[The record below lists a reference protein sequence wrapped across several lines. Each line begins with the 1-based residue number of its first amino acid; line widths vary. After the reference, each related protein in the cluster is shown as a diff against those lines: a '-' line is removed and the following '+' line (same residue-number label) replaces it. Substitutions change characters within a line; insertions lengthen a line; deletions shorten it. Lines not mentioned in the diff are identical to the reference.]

1 MKLMRYSRR
10 QEPSSLSRLGVL
22 VGPDL
27 VADLRAGY
35 ALYQVDELGNRKGP
49 DLARLYI
56 PPYIAQ
62 FLHIGEPAW
71 LALGD
76 AYSYL
81 VELAATSPGA
91 TGLGGEQ
98 LFMPLSECRLYA
110 PVRPLK
116 LIAIGRN
123 YPGHTN
129 NAGKKRGAVPAAF
142 MKPLSAITGPGRDIV
157 KPRACAELDF
167 ETELAVVIGKKCKHV
182 SEHDA
187 YGVVAGYTIIN
198 DITARDIGRRERE
211 GGNLFLA
218 KTFDTFAPMGPWLV
232 TREAIPDPM
241 HLRIVTR
248 VNGET
253 RQDGNTQDMLHSI
266 PKLIAYMSQVT
277 LMPGDVIATGS
288 PGGGGL
294 ANPEWLL
301 KAGDVIEC
309 EIEGIGVLRNAVV
322 DEAAA

>member
-1 MKLMRYSRR
+1 MKIMRYSRR
-10 QEPSSLSRLGVL
+10 HEPSSLSRLGVL
-22 VGPDL
+22 VGGEL

-35 ALYQVDELGNRKGP
+35 ALYLVDELGHRKGRE
-49 DLARLYI
+49 LAQLYI
-56 PPYIAQ
+56 PSYIAQ

-81 VELAATSPGA
+81 ASLAETSPGA
-91 TGLGGEQ
+91 TGLVGEQ
-98 LFMPLSECRLYA
+98 LFLPLSDCRLYA

-123 YPGHTN
+123 YPGYTSN
-129 NAGKKRGAVPAAF
+129 PGKERGSVPAAF
-142 MKPLSAITGPGRDIV
+142 MKPLSSITGPGRDII
-157 KPRACAELDF
+157 KPRACAELDY

-187 YGVVAGYTIIN
+187 YGVVAGYTIMN
-198 DITARDIGRRERE
+198 DVTARDVGRRERE
-211 GGNLFLA
+211 GGHLFLA
-218 KTFDTFAPMGPWLV
+218 KTFDTFAPMGPWMV

-241 HLRIVTR
+241 RLRIVTR
-248 VNGET
+248 VNGEV
-253 RQDGNTQDMLHSI
+253 RQDGNTSDMLHSI
-266 PKLIAYMSQVT
+266 PKLIAYMSQLT
-277 LMPGDVIATGS
+277 LMPGDIIATGS

-294 ANPEWLL
+294 ANPDWLL
-301 KAGDVIEC
+301 QAGDMIES

-322 DEAAA
+322 DEPAA

>member
-10 QEPSSLSRLGVL
+10 DESSSQSRLGVL
-22 VGPDL
+22 LNGDL

-35 ALYQVDELGNRKGP
+35 ALYLVDETANRKGP
-49 DLARLYI
+49 ELARLYI
-56 PPYIAQ
+56 PSYITE
-62 FLHIGEPAW
+62 FLSGGEPAW

-76 AYSYL
+76 AYTYL
-81 VELAATSPGA
+81 AELAGSGPGA
-91 TGLGGEQ
+91 TGLAGEQ
-98 LFMPLSECRLYA
+98 LFMPLSDCRLYA

-123 YPGHTN
+123 YPGYTSN
-129 NAGKKRGAVPAAF
+129 PGKQGGGVPAAF
-142 MKPLSAITGPGRDIV
+142 MKSLSAIIGPGRDIV
-157 KPRACAELDF
+157 KPRACSELDY

-187 YGVVAGYTIIN
+187 YSVVAGYTIVN
-198 DITARDIGRRERE
+198 DITARDVGRRERE
-211 GGNLFLA
+211 GGHLFLA

-248 VNGET
+248 VNGKV
-253 RQDGNTQDMLHSI
+253 RQEGNTKDMLWSI
-266 PKLIAYMSQVT
+266 PKLIAYMSQIT

-294 ANPEWLL
+294 ANPDWLL
-301 KAGDVIEC
+301 RQGDVIES

-322 DEAAA
+322 DEP

>member
-10 QEPSSLSRLGVL
+10 HEPSSLSRLGVL
-22 VGPDL
+22 LGGDL

-35 ALYQVDELGNRKGP
+35 ALYLVDETGNRKG
-49 DLARLYI
+49 AQIAELYI
-56 PPYIAQ
+56 PSYIAQ

-81 VELAATSPGA
+81 AELAATSPGA
-91 TGLGGEQ
+91 TGLRGEA
-98 LFMPLSECRLYA
+98 LFLPLSECRLYA
-110 PVRPLK
+110 PVRPAK

-123 YPGHTN
+123 YPGYTRN
-129 NAGKKRGAVPAAF
+129 PGKERGPVPAAF
-142 MKPLSAITGPGRDIV
+142 MKPLSSITGPGRDIV
-157 KPRACAELDF
+157 KPRACAELDY

-187 YGVVAGYTIIN
+187 YGVVAGYTIMN
-198 DITARDIGRRERE
+198 DVTARDVGRRERE
-211 GGNLFLA
+211 GGHLFLA
-218 KTFDTFAPMGPWLV
+218 KTFDTFAPLGPWLV

-241 HLRIVTR
+241 RLRIVTR
-248 VNGET
+248 VNGEV
-253 RQDGNTQDMLHSI
+253 RQDGNTADMLHSI
-266 PKLIAYMSQVT
+266 PKLVAYMSQLT
-277 LMPGDVIATGS
+277 LMPGDIIATGS

-294 ANPEWLL
+294 ANSDWLL
-301 KAGDVIEC
+301 KAGDLIEC

-322 DEAAA
+322 DEPAA

>member
-10 QEPSSLSRLGVL
+10 DESSSQSRLGVL
-22 VGPDL
+22 LNGGL

-35 ALYQVDELGNRKGP
+35 ALYLVDENGNRKGP
-49 DLARLYI
+49 ELARLYI
-56 PPYIAQ
+56 PPYITE
-62 FLHIGEPAW
+62 FLSGGEPAW

-76 AYSYL
+76 AYTYL
-81 VELAATSPGA
+81 TELAGSGPGA
-91 TGLGGEQ
+91 TGLAGEQ
-98 LFMPLSECRLYA
+98 LFIPLSDCRLYA

-123 YPGHTN
+123 YPGYTSN
-129 NAGKKRGAVPAAF
+129 PGKQGGTVPAAF
-142 MKPLSAITGPGRDIV
+142 MKSLSAITGPGRDIV
-157 KPRACAELDF
+157 KPRGCSELDY

-187 YGVVAGYTIIN
+187 YGVVAGYTIMN
-198 DITARDIGRRERE
+198 DITARDVGRRERE
-211 GGNLFLA
+211 GGHLFLA

-248 VNGET
+248 VNGKV
-253 RQDGNTQDMLHSI
+253 RQEGNTKDMLWSI
-266 PKLIAYMSQVT
+266 PKLIAYMSQLT

-294 ANPEWLL
+294 ANPDWLL
-301 KAGDVIEC
+301 RQGDVIES

-322 DEAAA
+322 DEA

>member
-10 QEPSSLSRLGVL
+10 HEPASLSRLGVL

-27 VADLRAGY
+27 VGDLRAGY
-35 ALYQVDELGNRKGP
+35 ALYLVDEGGNRKGAE
-49 DLARLYI
+49 LARIYV
-56 PPYIAQ
+56 PAYIAQ
-62 FLHIGEPAW
+62 FLSIGEPAW

-81 VELAATSPGA
+81 AELAQTSPGA
-91 TGLGGEQ
+91 TGLAGEQ

-110 PVRPLK
+110 PVRPPK

-123 YPGHTN
+123 YPGYTRN
-129 NAGKKRGAVPAAF
+129 PGKQGGMIPAAF
-142 MKPLSAITGPGRDIV
+142 LKPLSAITGPGRDIV
-157 KPRACAELDF
+157 KPRGVAELDY

-187 YGVVAGYTIIN
+187 YGVVAGYTIMN
-198 DITARDIGRRERE
+198 DVTARDVARRERE
-211 GGNLFLA
+211 GGHPFLA

-248 VNGET
+248 VNGEV
-253 RQDGNTQDMLHSI
+253 RQDGNTKDMLYSI

-277 LMPGDVIATGS
+277 LNPGDIIATGS

-294 ANPEWLL
+294 SNPDWLL
-301 KAGDVIEC
+301 EPGDVIEC
-309 EIEGIGVLRNAVV
+309 EVEGIGVLRNAVV
-322 DEAAA
+322 DEPAL